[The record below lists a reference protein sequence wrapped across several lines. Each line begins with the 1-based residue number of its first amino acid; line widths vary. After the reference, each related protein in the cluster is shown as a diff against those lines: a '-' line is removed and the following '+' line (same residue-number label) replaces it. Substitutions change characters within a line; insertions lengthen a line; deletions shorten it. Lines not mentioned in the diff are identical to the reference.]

1 MDALLTWNG
10 TLWHGHT
17 ELYCMS
23 MSQETFHSYIVAYQ
37 EALGRQAILTS
48 HEVMAHVTRL
58 SYWVYANY
66 DRAIRLVS
74 LPGCVLKEQ
83 GGERA

>member
-17 ELYCMS
+17 ERYCMS

-37 EALGRQAILTS
+37 DASGRQATMTQ
-48 HEVMAHVTRL
+48 HEIMARVTRL
-58 SYWVYANY
+58 SYWVYATY
-66 DRAIRLVS
+66 DRAIRFVR
-74 LPGCVLKEQ
+74 LPGCALREQ
-83 GGERA
+83 GNERE